1 MIACAVLCLG
11 GVRLESPTAVRPV
24 MASILGVSIGS
35 SLNND
40 VIQAAADW
48 LPSLL
53 LMVPF
58 RPDPFDRR
66 RFILPPNCR

>member
-1 MIACAVLCLG
+1 
-11 GVRLESPTAVRPV
+11 